1 MNELL
6 NKLKKLF
13 GVNIFNENKK
23 QLIIILLIV
32 LIQILIRIFPE
43 FRKIGLIILIPL
55 FIVIISEAISSS
67 EGYEFIDKILKIT
80 LTIVV
85 CSPLLV
91 YTIIL
96 FFHTFPNILIKVGDS
111 SSWISFAGSI
121 ISGSLVMFSLIFT
134 LQNDKTV
141 REHQFKLTNLPV
153 IDLFIS
159 EGNSYKYE
167 RNEPIKFIIQNIG
180 NNHIRNLMVEDM
192 IATVQYQSKSNDFDR
207 GELGKLDI
215 EHFVDL
221 KNGVSLIPTGKTHEL
236 CFRLWDPHGYLIQE
250 ESTYLAIKTQISY
263 WNVVVNSEFKFESTI
278 NFKILRETLENS
290 KSVMFLR
297 FYSSI
302 AFYDPE
308 TYAIKETD

>member
-1 MNELL
+1 MNDLL

-23 QLIIILLIV
+23 QFIIILLIV

-43 FRKIGLIILIPL
+43 LRKIGLIILIPL
-55 FIVIISEAISSS
+55 FIVIISEAINSS

-80 LTIVV
+80 MTIVV

-96 FFHTFPNILIKVGDS
+96 FFNTFPNILIKVGNS

-134 LQNDKTV
+134 LQNEKTV

-153 IDLFIS
+153 IELKIS
-159 EGNSYKYE
+159 DDNNYMYK
-167 RNEPIKFIIQNIG
+167 RNEAIKFIIENIG
-180 NNHIRNLMVEDM
+180 NNHIRNLKVDDI
-192 IATVQYQSKSNDFDR
+192 IATVQYQSKTNEYEHGVLGNLDF
-207 GELGKLDI
+207 
-215 EHFVDL
+215 EHFINI
-221 KNGVSLIPTGKTHEL
+221 KNIVSLVPKGKTHEL
-236 CFRLWDPHGYLIQE
+236 CFRLIDTHNCLINDE
-250 ESTYLAIKTQISY
+250 ANFISIITKISY
-263 WNVVVNSEFKFESTI
+263 WNVLVNSEFKYESTI
-278 NFKILRETLENS
+278 NLRLSRNKVLNGESDIL
-290 KSVMFLR
+290 FR

-302 AFYDPE
+302 SFYDPE
-308 TYAIKETD
+308 TYSIEETD